1 MAKNKVTV
9 NFDFKK
15 MAKAMRQR
23 YTKVIND
30 MFLANINKT
39 IQQGIDSG
47 KDINGN
53 KFKKLEDSTIEI
65 GNNTGNPVFKTL
77 DRTEN
82 MRKTKLFKATTG
94 NLVARIEMVG
104 KSKKRKKNVIYGQYH
119 NKGFTT
125 SPKSAVP
132 NKKVEKREWFGI
144 PKDFRDGGKDYKKY
158 VAEIERMIMS
168 DLRIPP
174 KTIK

>member
-1 MAKNKVTV
+1 MAKNKVVV

-15 MAKAMRQR
+15 MARKMKKR

-30 MFLANINKT
+30 MFLANINKS
-39 IQQGIDSG
+39 IQQGIEGG
-47 KDINGN
+47 KDIN
-53 KFKKLEDSTIEI
+53 KSSFAPLKDSTKEI
-65 GNNTGNPVFKTL
+65 GENTGNPAKQPL
-77 DRTEN
+77 IRTGN
-82 MRKTKLFKATTG
+82 MRKTRLFKATTG

-104 KSKKRKKNVIYGQYH
+104 KSKKGAIYGQYH

-125 SPKSAVP
+125 SPNSAVA
-132 NKKVEKREWFGI
+132 NKKVPKREWFGI
-144 PKDFRDGGKDYKKY
+144 PKDFRGGGKDYKKY
-158 VAEIERMIMS
+158 VAEIERMILA

>member
-39 IQQGIDSG
+39 IQQGIESG
-47 KDINGN
+47 KDINGD
-53 KFKKLEDSTIEI
+53 KFEELKDSTEQI
-65 GNNTGNPVFKTL
+65 GINTKNPIKQPL
-77 DRTEN
+77 IRTGN
-82 MRKTKLFKATTG
+82 MRKTRLFKATTG

-104 KSKKRKKNVIYGQYH
+104 KSKKGAIYGQYH

-125 SPKSAVP
+125 SPNSAVP

-144 PKDFRDGGKDYKKY
+144 TKEMKPGGSAYENF
-158 VAEIERMIMS
+158 VRLA
-168 DLRIPP
+168 LRAMV
-174 KTIK
+174 KSLRK